1 MISYKVGSFTFT
13 CLGGKEY
20 KIGSPIFQTNI
31 MQPQPSFGRKMLPL
45 FFLFV
50 IVNSIVLWYAREL
63 DGRKIDAMV
72 VFASNCLLFLLSIL
86 SLAMHTRPTDK
97 KNANSAIRGV
107 LAATLLK
114 MIVLVSATMAY
125 LFFAGA
131 NRSVNSIFV
140 GMILYAIYTFL
151 EVNIASKPNQK

>member
-13 CLGGKEY
+13 RSGDTKY
-20 KIGSPIFQTNI
+20 KIGSPILQINI

-50 IVNSIVLWYAREL
+50 IVNSIVLWYAHEI
-63 DGRKIDAMV
+63 DARKIDPMV
-72 VFASNCLLFLLSIL
+72 VFASNCLLFLLSVL
-86 SLAMHTRPTDK
+86 SLAMHSRPTDK
-97 KNANSAIRGV
+97 KNANAAIRGV

-114 MIVLVSATMAY
+114 MIILVTATIAY
-125 LFFAGA
+125 LFFAGP
-131 NRSVNSIFV
+131 NRSINSIFV
-140 GMILYAIYTFL
+140 GMILYALYSFL

>member
-1 MISYKVGSFTFT
+1 
-13 CLGGKEY
+13 
-20 KIGSPIFQTNI
+20 

-45 FFLFV
+45 FFLFI
-50 IVNSIVLWYAREL
+50 IVNSIVLWYDREL
-63 DGRKIDAMV
+63 EVWKIDAMV
-72 VFASNCLLFLLSIL
+72 VFASNCLLFLLSVL

-97 KNANSAIRGV
+97 KNANVAIRGV

-131 NRSVNSIFV
+131 KRSVNSIFV
-140 GMILYAIYTFL
+140 GMVLYAIYTFI
-151 EVNIASKPNQK
+151 EVSIASNSKPNQK

>member
-1 MISYKVGSFTFT
+1 
-13 CLGGKEY
+13 
-20 KIGSPIFQTNI
+20 

-50 IVNSIVLWYAREL
+50 IVNSIVLWYDREL
-63 DGRKIDAMV
+63 DVRKIDSMV
-72 VFASNCLLFLLSIL
+72 VFASNCLLFLLSVL

-97 KNANSAIRGV
+97 KNANAAIHGV

-131 NRSVNSIFV
+131 KRSVNAIFV
-140 GMILYAIYTFL
+140 GMFLYAIYTFI
-151 EVNIASKPNQK
+151 EVSIASKPNQK